1 MLKVHC
7 IPQKILYEN
16 IDNDY
21 KVLSCKYIDSSEE
34 MELSEY
40 NSFTLSG
47 ENLGSLILNQKAHLV
62 IQKVENSKYP
72 NSYLM
77 LMYDGIAI
85 TDNIHVESKYE
96 LEILC
101 RFMEPSQAKNINKSY
116 PNFIEKIL
124 NNQISDIDYKKIY
137 NVGEKRLNSY
147 IEKIKKD

>member
-16 IDNDY
+16 MSDDY

-34 MELSEY
+34 MELSKY

-47 ENLGSLILNQKAHLV
+47 ENLGSLILNQEAHLI
-62 IQKVENSKYP
+62 IQKAENSKYP

-77 LMYDGIAI
+77 LMYDGID
-85 TDNIHVESKYE
+85 TTSGIHVESKYE

-101 RFMEPSQAKNINKSY
+101 RLMELSQAKNINKAY
-116 PNFIEKIL
+116 PNFVEKVL
-124 NNQISDIDYKKIY
+124 NDQIDDINYKKIY
-137 NVGEKRLNSY
+137 NVGEKRLN
-147 IEKIKKD
+147 

>member
-96 LEILC
+96 LEFYADLWSHHKQRIL
-101 RFMEPSQAKNINKSY
+101 INL
-116 PNFIEKIL
+116 IL
-124 NNQISDIDYKKIY
+124 ILLKKY
-137 NVGEKRLNSY
+137 
-147 IEKIKKD
+147 